1 MHGAKARRAGRGR
14 QARAVLTDIAGY
26 RPADIGFRIDTGRK
40 SAHLGT
46 FGCSHKEKFWL
57 SDSYGSEIVQMA
69 VNDRV

>member
-1 MHGAKARRAGRGR
+1 MRGAKARRAGRGR

-26 RPADIGFRIDTGRK
+26 RPADVGYRIDTGRK

-57 SDSYGSEIVQMA
+57 SDSYESEIDQM
-69 VNDRV
+69 VVKNQV